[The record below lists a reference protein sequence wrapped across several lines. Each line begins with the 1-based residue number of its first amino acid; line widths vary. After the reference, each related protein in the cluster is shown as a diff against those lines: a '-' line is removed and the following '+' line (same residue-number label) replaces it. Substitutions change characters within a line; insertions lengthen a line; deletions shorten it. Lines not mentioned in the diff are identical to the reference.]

1 MKKISTHFPLH
12 TVEETEA
19 FPHGDGYSS
28 DEDNNKM
35 KENIHEPEALL
46 DKLEVKVPDRVMNR
60 LFLRI
65 RISSVRNRN

>member
-12 TVEETEA
+12 TVEETGNL
-19 FPHGDGYSS
+19 PHGEESYSQ
-28 DEDNNKM
+28 EDKR
-35 KENIHEPEALL
+35 KDNIHDPEVLL